1 MVGGGET
8 GELIFE
14 GDTAAPIVLKPFLSL
29 SLSCTSA
36 LCSVHPSLGC
46 ECWVGSMLGDRK
58 EDVCL
63 LGPHACPSLRCLRT
77 RSGSRVRKSC
87 DTWEC
92 KCSLVPPRPPRLGG
106 GGVGVGGG
114 LELDGA
120 LGVDVADGVKVR
132 VGLALTRPARAQAVL
147 LLTEQGGGLPRA
159 AVRPHGGRGLEG
171 EGGGLRR
178 RRNVGT
184 RHRRARR
191 GRRRHLGEGGV
202 VTGGVRRWRHT
213 LAGSAG
219 GGGGGGGGGG
229 HLGEGGAAARRR
241 SAGNLAPRRRRG
253 QQQGVAGPRR
263 RDGRQGHGRVQAAAA
278 ALRGLRRAVQLGG
291 QEAVL
296 VLSTR
301 DLREES
307 GAAPL
312 IG

>member
-1 MVGGGET
+1 MSAGWGACWET
-8 GELIFE
+8 GRRI
-14 GDTAAPIVLKPFLSL
+14 
-29 SLSCTSA
+29 
-36 LCSVHPSLGC
+36 SVYWNRTRVDPS
-46 ECWVGSMLGDRK
+46 
-58 EDVCL
+58 DVC
-63 LGPHACPSLRCLRT
+63 GRARGVA
-77 RSGSRVRKSC
+77 SGSRVRKSC

-92 KCSLVPPRPPRLGG
+92 KCSLVPPPPRPVW
-106 GGVGVGGG
+106 VGVGGVEGVG

-132 VGLALTRPARAQAVL
+132 VGLALTRPSRAHAVL
-147 LLTEQGGGLPRA
+147 LLTEQGRGLPRA
-159 AVRPHGGRGLEG
+159 PVRPDGGRGLRGLEG

-213 LAGSAG
+213 LAGSAA
-219 GGGGGGGGGG
+219 GGGGGGGGG
-229 HLGEGGAAARRR
+229 HLGKGGAAARRR

-253 QQQGVAGPRR
+253 QQQGVAGPRW

-278 ALRGLRRAVQLGG
+278 ALWGLRRAVQPGG

-307 GAAPL
+307 GAAL
-312 IG
+312 LTG